1 MTLLKSARPIIGN
14 YTIKP
19 YPPRP
24 AAGNSPGP
32 TRETGNITG
41 GNTVFQAGRGYPPR
55 GSRVSLSLGPLKGV
69 FYPNLAFFSGPCPAE
84 PTRAHTCPGITWRL
98 CGGLGASV
106 AQDSRALRLWQSC
119 RQWRAVPWSC
129 IDAAPGC
136 RLQRRSSANILTAWP
151 GRVAQAP
158 RAGRA
163 RAPWS
168 CSPCWRPSSRTAR
181 LRDQLGLDD
190 ERELGNRRY
199 ADRYNIYGVGRAE
212 RSPPYTAV
220 GDLPTS
226 SVSAVQLVPRTMGS
240 ARTHPVARRG
250 GGAKVQKR

>member
-1 MTLLKSARPIIGN
+1 MISAISSAGHLVASIQA
-14 YTIKP
+14 
-19 YPPRP
+19 P
-24 AAGNSPGP
+24 AARKANP
-32 TRETGNITG
+32 N
-41 GNTVFQAGRGYPPR
+41 
-55 GSRVSLSLGPLKGV
+55 SRVRDGNVFKHPASINNKLTNSRKKTKGGVLSEPR
-69 FYPNLAFFSGPCPAE
+69 AFVRTLCPVE

-98 CGGLGASV
+98 CVGLGASV
-106 AQDSRALRLWQSC
+106 AQGLRALRLWQSS

-168 CSPCWRPSSRTAR
+168 WSPCWRPSSRTAR
-181 LRDQLGLDD
+181 LRDQLQLGD
-190 ERELGNRRY
+190 EANSIIADGGDLGTCRPQ
-199 ADRYNIYGVGRAE
+199 VT
-212 RSPPYTAV
+212 SV

-226 SVSAVQLVPRTMGS
+226 SVSAVQLVPGTL
-240 ARTHPVARRG
+240 
-250 GGAKVQKR
+250 